1 MAQLTRALYQRGI
14 VALIVMTAACSSSET
29 GEREANAPS
38 EVGEMAAYASGG
50 LPPLEERAASER
62 IPASFALGRA
72 ATNEE
77 IARQDIHIM
86 PDGRGLPVGSGTAAA
101 GAELYK
107 VRCAACHG
115 NAGEG
120 TPLGAALIASDP
132 EVGFNRRVVGHFW
145 PHATTAFDYI
155 RRAMPWDAP
164 GTLTNSEVYSVV
176 AFILAEN
183 GVISR
188 DDVLDADALK
198 AIRMPALDRFVVDDR
213 LTTNQVR

>member
-1 MAQLTRALYQRGI
+1 MARSTRALYQPGI
-14 VALIVMTAACSSSET
+14 VTLIVMTAACSSSET
-29 GEREANAPS
+29 GESGGSAPS
-38 EVGEMAAYASGG
+38 EAGEMAGYASEG
-50 LPPLEERAASER
+50 LPLLEERAASEQ

-86 PDGRGLPVGSGTAAA
+86 PDGRGLPEGSGNAAA
-101 GAELYK
+101 GEELYK

-115 NAGEG
+115 NEGEG

-164 GTLTNSEVYSVV
+164 GTLTSSEVYSVV

-183 GVISR
+183 GVLSR
-188 DDVLDADALK
+188 DDVLDAESLK

-213 LTTNQVR
+213 LTTNEVR